1 MLRRSIVIRAS
12 TADNTGNAKRG
23 LFTKLRDAFD
33 PDKLR
38 LAQAKTGRP
47 TNVSMGD
54 PVLNSHNLNAVIQ
67 PKRRNRQIDS
77 QSDFFQSGETEKWMS
92 VKDAAKFLGIPED
105 KLIGLKTA
113 DIELAWAKGYKDAK
127 FGGKKNEAS
136 IAAEVLMEYVDSD
149 LHTKKSRFYYQDKI
163 EDMRK
168 EVEHELGQSKEWYWE
183 VVMQGF
189 GGIVFA
195 GSLIVVVM
203 MYLSQ
208 IMSRENFSHMI
219 TNVQS
224 FLNTSLLRPTNVE
237 PPPDYINR
245 YRDTPTA
252 LEIDQANG
260 ISFEDDDAQSAAL
273 HYDMKSTED
282 QENAFLVSLMNEENE
297 SAIMEAKQLIAEGTM
312 WNIDHEKEGLTGEHG
327 TATSQALQRLRDRE
341 ASEPKERREKSAFEM
356 SHQQFVSYFFTKMPS
371 PARGRA
377 AMMMERNKEQ
387 EETLSRVDANTKAA
401 AEGAEPTA

>member
-1 MLRRSIVIRAS
+1 MLRRSVTTRAEF
-12 TADNTGNAKRG
+12 G

-38 LAQAKTGRP
+38 LNQAKTGRP

-54 PVLNSHNLNAVIQ
+54 PVLNAHNLNSVIQ

-92 VKDAAKFLGIPED
+92 VKDAARFLNIPED

-113 DIELAWAKGYKDAK
+113 DIETAWVKGYKDAK

-136 IAAEVLMEYVDSD
+136 IAAEVLMEYVESD
-149 LHTKKSRFYYQDKI
+149 LHVKKSRGYYQDKI
-163 EDMRK
+163 EDMRM
-168 EVEHELGQSKEWYWE
+168 EVEAELNKSRDWYWE
-183 VVMQGF
+183 AVMQGF

-195 GSLIVVVM
+195 GSVIVVLM

-208 IMSRENFSHMI
+208 VMSRENFNHMI
-219 TNVQS
+219 SNVQN

-237 PPPDYINR
+237 PAPDYINR

-260 ISFEDDDAQSAAL
+260 INYVDDDGASAAL
-273 HYDMKSTED
+273 HYDLKTTED
-282 QENAFLVSLMNEENE
+282 DENAFLVTLMNEENE
-297 SAIMEAKQLIAEGTM
+297 SAIMEAKQAISEGTV
-312 WNIDHEKEGLTGEHG
+312 WTIDHEKEGIHDEHESA
-327 TATSQALQRLRDRE
+327 TAHALKRLRERE
-341 ASEPKERREKSAFEM
+341 ANEPKERREKSAFEM
-356 SHQQFVSYFFTKMPS
+356 SHQQFVSYFYTKLPS

-387 EETLSRVDANTKAA
+387 EETLSRVDANKKAA
-401 AEGAEPTA
+401 AEEAPGSA